1 MFLLT
6 PIIISQT
13 ALILGF
19 FGSVLL
25 AFSAKVGVISKNGKE
40 VSLIFNDLDPM
51 ISHEI
56 NAKRVLSSH
65 WRNRLFTPIGW
76 AMISLCFLLQFSAIF
91 IT

>member
-13 ALILGF
+13 ALILSF
-19 FGSVLL
+19 LGSVLL

-40 VSLIFNDLDPM
+40 VRLIFNDLDPM

-56 NAKRVLSSH
+56 NAKRFLLSH
-65 WRNRLFTPIGW
+65 WRNRLFIPIGW
-76 AMISLCFLLQFSAIF
+76 AMISLFFLLQFSAIF